1 MVILL
6 DTGWKYS
13 SRVTDALEYQ
23 NLVPQLLDR
32 DSTTPTNLTTLN
44 DTESQNVSGHAGKQ
58 ITPDEVPVRFN
69 ETWFS
74 YNSEPVVR
82 DINFSIT
89 QGEFVAILGPNGSGK
104 TTLMKLALGLLKPTA
119 GQVLLF
125 GEPAETFTDWHR
137 IGYVPQR
144 TQATES
150 RFPASVRE
158 IVNFGSYSGFSP
170 LSIFKRNDKGR
181 VDEAMEMAGI
191 EQLADRRVSDLSVGQ
206 QQRMLIARSLV
217 RRPDLLV
224 MDEPVAGVDAVGEEQ
239 FHLMVRR
246 LNRDLGITIVMV
258 SHDIGAVMREATTCA
273 CINRDIV
280 FHGPVHQLD
289 AQALSGLYGFPVD
302 VLMHDP
308 EHTHR

>member
-1 MVILL
+1 MPEQEA
-6 DTGWKYS
+6 S
-13 SRVTDALEYQ
+13 SPVVRVDLSE
-23 NLVPQLLDR
+23 
-32 DSTTPTNLTTLN
+32 
-44 DTESQNVSGHAGKQ
+44 TESHSEHVSSVSDLKPTQ
-58 ITPDEVPVRFN
+58 IPIRFD

-74 YNSEPVVR
+74 YGSEPVVR

-89 QGEFVAILGPNGSGK
+89 QSEFAAILGPNGSGK
-104 TTLMKLALGLLKPTA
+104 TTLMKLALGLLKPTS

-125 GEPAETFTDWHR
+125 GEPAESFRDWNR
-137 IGYVPQR
+137 VGYVPQR

-158 IVNFGSYSGFSP
+158 VVNFGSYSGFNP
-170 LSIFKRNDKGR
+170 LALLSRSSSSR
-181 VDEAMEMAGI
+181 VGEAMELAGI
-191 EQLADRRVSDLSVGQ
+191 EHLANRRVSDLSVGQ

-224 MDEPVAGVDAVGEEQ
+224 MDEPIAGVDAAGEEQ
-239 FHLMVRR
+239 FHAMIRR

-273 CINRDIV
+273 CINCDIV

-289 AQALSGLYGFPVD
+289 ARALSGLYGFPVD

>member
-1 MVILL
+1 MVDKVAKNESVEI
-6 DTGWKYS
+6 GS
-13 SRVTDALEYQ
+13 NE
-23 NLVPQLLDR
+23 
-32 DSTTPTNLTTLN
+32 LTS
-44 DTESQNVSGHAGKQ
+44 DTESQNMNSPEGTILRPEQ
-58 ITPDEVPVRFN
+58 IPIRFV

-74 YNSEPVVR
+74 YDSDPVVR

-89 QGEFVAILGPNGSGK
+89 PGEFAAILGPNGSGK
-104 TTLMKLALGLLKPTA
+104 TTLMKLALGLLKPTC

-125 GEPAETFTDWHR
+125 GEPAETFTNWQKV
-137 IGYVPQR
+137 GYVPQR

-158 IVNFGSYSGFSP
+158 IVNFGSYSGFDP
-170 LSIFKRNDKGR
+170 LSIFKRDKSNR
-181 VDEAMEMAGI
+181 VEEAMEMAGI
-191 EQLADRRVSDLSVGQ
+191 AHLAPRRVSDLSVGQ

-224 MDEPVAGVDAVGEEQ
+224 MDEPVAGVDAAGEEQ
-239 FHLMVRR
+239 FHTMVRR

-280 FHGPVHQLD
+280 FHGPVHQID

-302 VLMHDP
+302 VLMHDD

>member
-1 MVILL
+1 MTDYQQPAKVDSGEEPGSTSVGAHSGELL
-6 DTGWKYS
+6 KPED
-13 SRVTDALEYQ
+13 
-23 NLVPQLLDR
+23 
-32 DSTTPTNLTTLN
+32 
-44 DTESQNVSGHAGKQ
+44 
-58 ITPDEVPVRFN
+58 VPVRFN

-74 YNSEPVVR
+74 YGTEPVVR

-89 QGEFVAILGPNGSGK
+89 PGEFAAILGPNGSGK
-104 TTLMKLALGLLKPTA
+104 TTLMKLALGLLKPTS
-119 GQVLLF
+119 GEVLLF
-125 GEPAETFTDWHR
+125 GESAENFTNWHR
-137 IGYVPQR
+137 VGYVPQR
-144 TQATES
+144 IQATES

-158 IVNFGSYSGFSP
+158 IVNFGSYSGFNP
-170 LSIFKRNDKGR
+170 LAIFKRKNMSR
-181 VDEAMEMAGI
+181 VDDALELAGI
-191 EQLADRRVSDLSVGQ
+191 TKLADRRVSDLSVGQ

-217 RRPDLLV
+217 RQPELLV
-224 MDEPVAGVDAVGEEQ
+224 MDEPVAGVDAAGEEQ
-239 FHLMVRR
+239 FHTMVRR

>member
-1 MVILL
+1 MPTVLNKLPANGSTELL
-6 DTGWKYS
+6 SQDDGSDT
-13 SRVTDALEYQ
+13 EYQ
-23 NLVPQLLDR
+23 EVNSEQDKNLPAD
-32 DSTTPTNLTTLN
+32 
-44 DTESQNVSGHAGKQ
+44 Q
-58 ITPDEVPVRFN
+58 IPIRFD

-74 YNSEPVVR
+74 YNSVPVVR

-89 QGEFVAILGPNGSGK
+89 PGEFAAILGPNGSGK
-104 TTLMKLALGLLKPTA
+104 TTLMKLALGLLKPTS
-119 GQVLLF
+119 GRVLLF
-125 GEPAETFTDWHR
+125 GEPAELFTDWHKV
-137 IGYVPQR
+137 GYVPQR
-144 TQATES
+144 TQSTES

-170 LSIFKRNDKGR
+170 LSIFKRDKSNR
-181 VDEAMEMAGI
+181 VDEAMDMAGI
-191 EQLADRRVSDLSVGQ
+191 GQLASRRVSDLSVGE

-217 RRPDLLV
+217 RKPELLV
-224 MDEPVAGVDAVGEEQ
+224 MDEPVAGVDAAGEEQ
-239 FHLMVRR
+239 FHTMVRR

-302 VLMHDP
+302 VLIHDD

>member
-1 MVILL
+1 MPANGSTELL
-6 DTGWKYS
+6 SQDNGS
-13 SRVTDALEYQ
+13 
-23 NLVPQLLDR
+23 
-32 DSTTPTNLTTLN
+32 
-44 DTESQNVSGHAGKQ
+44 DTESQIVDRQQDHNLPADQ
-58 ITPDEVPVRFN
+58 IPIRFD

-74 YNSEPVVR
+74 YNSVPVVR

-89 QGEFVAILGPNGSGK
+89 PGEFAAILGPNGSGK
-104 TTLMKLALGLLKPTA
+104 TTLMKLALGLLKPTS

-125 GEPAETFTDWHR
+125 GEPAETFTDWHKV
-137 IGYVPQR
+137 GYVPQR

-170 LSIFKRNDKGR
+170 LSIFKRDKSNR

-191 EQLADRRVSDLSVGQ
+191 AQLASRRVSDLSVGQ

-217 RRPDLLV
+217 RKPELLV
-224 MDEPVAGVDAVGEEQ
+224 MDEPIAGVDAAGEEQ
-239 FHLMVRR
+239 FHTMVRR

-302 VLMHDP
+302 VLMHDY

>member
-1 MVILL
+1 MAKNESVEI
-6 DTGWKYS
+6 GS
-13 SRVTDALEYQ
+13 NE
-23 NLVPQLLDR
+23 
-32 DSTTPTNLTTLN
+32 LTS
-44 DTESQNVSGHAGKQ
+44 DTESQNMDSPEGTVLRPEQ
-58 ITPDEVPVRFN
+58 IPIRFV

-74 YNSEPVVR
+74 YDSDPVVR

-89 QGEFVAILGPNGSGK
+89 PGEFAAILGPNGSGK
-104 TTLMKLALGLLKPTA
+104 TTLMKLALGLLKPTS

-125 GEPAETFTDWHR
+125 GEPAETFTNWQKV
-137 IGYVPQR
+137 GYVPQR

-158 IVNFGSYSGFSP
+158 IVNFGSYSGFDP
-170 LSIFKRNDKGR
+170 LSIFKRDKSNR
-181 VDEAMEMAGI
+181 VEEAMEMAGI
-191 EQLADRRVSDLSVGQ
+191 AHLAPRRVSDLSVGQ

-224 MDEPVAGVDAVGEEQ
+224 MDEPVAGVDAAGEEQ
-239 FHLMVRR
+239 FHTMVRR

-280 FHGPVHQLD
+280 FHGPVHQID

-302 VLMHDP
+302 VLMHDD

>member
-1 MVILL
+1 MMVDKVAKNESVEI
-6 DTGWKYS
+6 GS
-13 SRVTDALEYQ
+13 NE
-23 NLVPQLLDR
+23 
-32 DSTTPTNLTTLN
+32 LTS
-44 DTESQNVSGHAGKQ
+44 DTESQNMDSPEGTVLRPEQ
-58 ITPDEVPVRFN
+58 IPIRFV

-74 YNSEPVVR
+74 YDSDPVVR

-89 QGEFVAILGPNGSGK
+89 PGEFAAILGPNGSGK
-104 TTLMKLALGLLKPTA
+104 TTLMKLALGLLKPTS

-125 GEPAETFTDWHR
+125 GEPAETFTNWQKV
-137 IGYVPQR
+137 GYVPQR

-158 IVNFGSYSGFSP
+158 IVNFGSYSGFDP
-170 LSIFKRNDKGR
+170 LSIFKRDKSNR
-181 VDEAMEMAGI
+181 VEEAMEMAGI
-191 EQLADRRVSDLSVGQ
+191 AHLAPRRVSDLSVGQ

-224 MDEPVAGVDAVGEEQ
+224 MDEPVAGVDAAGEEQ
-239 FHLMVRR
+239 FHTMVRR

-280 FHGPVHQLD
+280 FHGPVHQID

-302 VLMHDP
+302 VLMHDD

>member
-1 MVILL
+1 MVDKVAKNESVEI
-6 DTGWKYS
+6 GS
-13 SRVTDALEYQ
+13 NE
-23 NLVPQLLDR
+23 
-32 DSTTPTNLTTLN
+32 LTS
-44 DTESQNVSGHAGKQ
+44 DTESQNMNSPEGTVLRPEQ
-58 ITPDEVPVRFN
+58 IPIRFV

-74 YNSEPVVR
+74 YDSDPAVR

-89 QGEFVAILGPNGSGK
+89 PGEFAAILGPNGSGK
-104 TTLMKLALGLLKPTA
+104 TTLMKLALGLLKPTS

-125 GEPAETFTDWHR
+125 GEPAETFTNWQKV
-137 IGYVPQR
+137 GYVPQR

-158 IVNFGSYSGFSP
+158 IVNFGSYSGFDP
-170 LSIFKRNDKGR
+170 LSIFKRDKSNR
-181 VDEAMEMAGI
+181 VEEAMEMAGI
-191 EQLADRRVSDLSVGQ
+191 AHLAPRRVSDLSVGQ

-224 MDEPVAGVDAVGEEQ
+224 MDEPVAGVDAAGEEQ
-239 FHLMVRR
+239 FHTMVRR

-280 FHGPVHQLD
+280 FHGPVHQID

-302 VLMHDP
+302 VLMHDD

>member
-1 MVILL
+1 MTKHARNAGPALVNE
-6 DTGWKYS
+6 TQSQYS
-13 SRVTDALEYQ
+13 DVHPGEVLAPEQ
-23 NLVPQLLDR
+23 VP
-32 DSTTPTNLTTLN
+32 
-44 DTESQNVSGHAGKQ
+44 
-58 ITPDEVPVRFN
+58 IRFD

-74 YNSEPVVR
+74 YDSEPVVR
-82 DINFSIT
+82 DINFSIAP
-89 QGEFVAILGPNGSGK
+89 GEFAAILGPNGSGK
-104 TTLMKLALGLLKPTA
+104 TTLMKLALGLLKPTS

-125 GEPAETFTDWHR
+125 GEPADRFTDWHR
-137 IGYVPQR
+137 VGYVPQR

-158 IVNFGSYSGFSP
+158 VVNFGTYSGFDP
-170 LSIFKRNDKGR
+170 LAIFKHQKSSDR

-191 EQLADRRVSDLSVGQ
+191 QDLADRRVSDLSVGQ

-224 MDEPVAGVDAVGEEQ
+224 MDEPVAGIDAAGEEQ
-239 FHLMVRR
+239 FHSMIRR
-246 LNRDLGITIVMV
+246 LNRDLGITIVMI
-258 SHDIGAVMREATTCA
+258 SHDIGAVMREATTIA

-289 AQALSGLYGFPVD
+289 AQALSNLYGFPVD

>member
-1 MVILL
+1 M
-6 DTGWKYS
+6 
-13 SRVTDALEYQ
+13 
-23 NLVPQLLDR
+23 NLVDDQSNSTNATLL
-32 DSTTPTNLTTLN
+32 NE
-44 DTESQNVSGHAGKQ
+44 TESHKISAHSGEILNTEQ
-58 ITPDEVPVRFN
+58 VPVRFN

-89 QGEFVAILGPNGSGK
+89 QGEFAAILGPNGSGK
-104 TTLMKLALGLLKPTA
+104 TTLMKLALGLLKPTS

-125 GEPAETFTDWHR
+125 GEPAESFTDWHR
-137 IGYVPQR
+137 VGYVPQR

-170 LSIFKRNDKGR
+170 LAIFRRGR
-181 VDEAMEMAGI
+181 SSQVDDALEMAGI
-191 EQLADRRVSDLSVGQ
+191 TNLADRRVSDLSVGQ

-224 MDEPVAGVDAVGEEQ
+224 LDEPVAGVDAAGEEQ
-239 FHLMVRR
+239 FHTMVRR

-302 VLMHDP
+302 VLLHDP

>member
-1 MVILL
+1 MMVDKVAKNESVEI
-6 DTGWKYS
+6 GS
-13 SRVTDALEYQ
+13 NE
-23 NLVPQLLDR
+23 
-32 DSTTPTNLTTLN
+32 LTS
-44 DTESQNVSGHAGKQ
+44 DTESQNMNSPEGTVLRPEQ
-58 ITPDEVPVRFN
+58 IPIRFV

-74 YNSEPVVR
+74 YDSDPVVR

-89 QGEFVAILGPNGSGK
+89 PGEFAAILGPNGSGK
-104 TTLMKLALGLLKPTA
+104 TTLMKLALGLLKPTC

-125 GEPAETFTDWHR
+125 GEPAETFTNWQKV
-137 IGYVPQR
+137 GYVPQR

-158 IVNFGSYSGFSP
+158 IVNFGSYSGFDP
-170 LSIFKRNDKGR
+170 LSIFKRDKSNR
-181 VDEAMEMAGI
+181 VEEAMEMAGI
-191 EQLADRRVSDLSVGQ
+191 AHLAPRRVSDLSVGQ

-224 MDEPVAGVDAVGEEQ
+224 MDEPVAGVDAAGEEQ
-239 FHLMVRR
+239 FHTMVRR
-246 LNRDLGITIVMV
+246 LNRDLGITIVIV

-280 FHGPVHQLD
+280 FHGPVHQID

-302 VLMHDP
+302 VLMHDD

>member
-1 MVILL
+1 MVAVSDNEAAQPLNF
-6 DTGWKYS
+6 S
-13 SRVTDALEYQ
+13 
-23 NLVPQLLDR
+23 
-32 DSTTPTNLTTLN
+32 DSIE
-44 DTESQNVSGHAGKQ
+44 TESHKLTGHSGEQLRPYQ
-58 ITPDEVPVRFN
+58 IPVRFN

-74 YNSEPVVR
+74 YDSEPVVR

-89 QGEFVAILGPNGSGK
+89 PGEFAAILGPNGSGK
-104 TTLMKLALGLLKPTA
+104 TTLMKLALGLLKPTS

-125 GEPAETFTDWHR
+125 GQPAESFTDWHR
-137 IGYVPQR
+137 VGYVPQR

-158 IVNFGSYSGFSP
+158 IVNFGAYSGFNP
-170 LSIFKRNDKGR
+170 FAIFKRKSVER

-191 EQLADRRVSDLSVGQ
+191 QHLAERRVSDLSVGQ

-224 MDEPVAGVDAVGEEQ
+224 LDEPVAGIDAAGEEQ
-239 FHLMVRR
+239 FHTMVRR

>member
-1 MVILL
+1 MAEH
-6 DTGWKYS
+6 DQTAS
-13 SRVTDALEYQ
+13 S
-23 NLVPQLLDR
+23 
-32 DSTTPTNLTTLN
+32 TPVNE
-44 DTESQNVSGHAGKQ
+44 TESQYHDSHSSEIFAPEQ
-58 ITPDEVPVRFN
+58 VPIRFD

-74 YNSEPVVR
+74 YNSEAVVR

-89 QGEFVAILGPNGSGK
+89 PGEFAAILGPNGSGK
-104 TTLMKLALGLLKPTA
+104 TTLMKLALGLLKPTS
-119 GQVLLF
+119 GRVLLF
-125 GEPAETFTDWHR
+125 GVPAVRFTDWHR
-137 IGYVPQR
+137 VGYVPQR

-158 IVNFGSYSGFSP
+158 VVNFGSYSGFDP
-170 LSIFKRNDKGR
+170 FAMFKRKKSSER
-181 VDEAMEMAGI
+181 VDEAMELAGVRK
-191 EQLADRRVSDLSVGQ
+191 LADRRVSDISIGQ

-224 MDEPVAGVDAVGEEQ
+224 MDEPVAGIDAAGEEQ
-239 FHLMVRR
+239 FHSMIRR

-258 SHDIGAVMREATTCA
+258 SHDIGAVMREATTIA
-273 CINRDIV
+273 CINTDIV

-289 AQALSGLYGFPVD
+289 AQALSNLYGFPVD

>member
-1 MVILL
+1 MAEH
-6 DTGWKYS
+6 DQTAS
-13 SRVTDALEYQ
+13 S
-23 NLVPQLLDR
+23 
-32 DSTTPTNLTTLN
+32 TPVNE
-44 DTESQNVSGHAGKQ
+44 TESQYHDSHSSEIFAPEQ
-58 ITPDEVPVRFN
+58 IPIRFD

-74 YNSEPVVR
+74 YNSEAVVR

-89 QGEFVAILGPNGSGK
+89 PGEFAAILGPNGSGK
-104 TTLMKLALGLLKPTA
+104 TTLMKLALGLLKPTS
-119 GQVLLF
+119 GRVLLF
-125 GEPAETFTDWHR
+125 GVPADRFTDWHR
-137 IGYVPQR
+137 VGYVPQR

-158 IVNFGSYSGFSP
+158 VVNFGSYSGFDP
-170 LSIFKRNDKGR
+170 FAMFKRKKSSER
-181 VDEAMEMAGI
+181 VDEAMELAGVRK
-191 EQLADRRVSDLSVGQ
+191 LADRRVSDISIGQ

-224 MDEPVAGVDAVGEEQ
+224 MDEPVAGIDAAGEEQ
-239 FHLMVRR
+239 FHSMIRR

-258 SHDIGAVMREATTCA
+258 SHDIGAVMREATTIA
-273 CINRDIV
+273 CINTDIV

-289 AQALSGLYGFPVD
+289 AQALSNLYGFPVD

>member
-1 MVILL
+1 MMVDKVAKNESVEI
-6 DTGWKYS
+6 GS
-13 SRVTDALEYQ
+13 NE
-23 NLVPQLLDR
+23 
-32 DSTTPTNLTTLN
+32 LTS
-44 DTESQNVSGHAGKQ
+44 DTESQNMDSPEGTVLRPEQ
-58 ITPDEVPVRFN
+58 IPIRFV

-74 YNSEPVVR
+74 YDSDPAVR

-89 QGEFVAILGPNGSGK
+89 PGEFAAILGPNGSGK
-104 TTLMKLALGLLKPTA
+104 TTLMKLALGLLKPTS

-125 GEPAETFTDWHR
+125 GEPAETFTNWQKV
-137 IGYVPQR
+137 GYVPQR

-158 IVNFGSYSGFSP
+158 IVNFGSYSGFDP
-170 LSIFKRNDKGR
+170 LSIFKRDKSNR
-181 VDEAMEMAGI
+181 VEEAMEMAGI
-191 EQLADRRVSDLSVGQ
+191 AHLAPRRVSDLSVGQ

-224 MDEPVAGVDAVGEEQ
+224 MDEPVAGVDAAGEEQ
-239 FHLMVRR
+239 FHTMVRR
-246 LNRDLGITIVMV
+246 LNRDLGITIVIV

-280 FHGPVHQLD
+280 FHGPVHQID

-302 VLMHDP
+302 VLMHDD

>member
-1 MVILL
+1 MPENGSTELL
-6 DTGWKYS
+6 SQDNGS
-13 SRVTDALEYQ
+13 
-23 NLVPQLLDR
+23 
-32 DSTTPTNLTTLN
+32 
-44 DTESQNVSGHAGKQ
+44 DTESQVVDRQQDHNLPADQ
-58 ITPDEVPVRFN
+58 IPIRFD

-74 YNSEPVVR
+74 YNSVPVVR

-89 QGEFVAILGPNGSGK
+89 PGEFAAILGPNGSGK
-104 TTLMKLALGLLKPTA
+104 TTLMKLALGLLKPTS

-125 GEPAETFTDWHR
+125 GEPAETFTDWHKV
-137 IGYVPQR
+137 GYVPQR

-170 LSIFKRNDKGR
+170 LSIFKRDKSNR

-191 EQLADRRVSDLSVGQ
+191 AQLASRRVSDLSVGQ

-217 RRPDLLV
+217 RQPELLV
-224 MDEPVAGVDAVGEEQ
+224 MDEPVAGVDAAGEEQ
-239 FHLMVRR
+239 FHTMVRR

-302 VLMHDP
+302 VLMHDD

>member
-1 MVILL
+1 MPENGSTELL
-6 DTGWKYS
+6 SQDNGS
-13 SRVTDALEYQ
+13 
-23 NLVPQLLDR
+23 
-32 DSTTPTNLTTLN
+32 
-44 DTESQNVSGHAGKQ
+44 DTESQVVDRQQDHNLPADQ
-58 ITPDEVPVRFN
+58 IPIRFD

-74 YNSEPVVR
+74 YNSVPVVR

-89 QGEFVAILGPNGSGK
+89 PGEFAAILGPNGSGK
-104 TTLMKLALGLLKPTA
+104 TTLMKLALGLLKPTS

-125 GEPAETFTDWHR
+125 GEPAEIFTDWHKV
-137 IGYVPQR
+137 GYVPQR
-144 TQATES
+144 TQSTES

-170 LSIFKRNDKGR
+170 LSIFKRDKSNR
-181 VDEAMEMAGI
+181 VDEAMDMAGI
-191 EQLADRRVSDLSVGQ
+191 GQLASRRVSDLSVGE

-217 RRPDLLV
+217 RKPELLV
-224 MDEPVAGVDAVGEEQ
+224 MDEPVAGVDAAGEEQ
-239 FHLMVRR
+239 FHTMVRR

-302 VLMHDP
+302 VLMHDD

>member
-1 MVILL
+1 M
-6 DTGWKYS
+6 
-13 SRVTDALEYQ
+13 
-23 NLVPQLLDR
+23 
-32 DSTTPTNLTTLN
+32 NLTVIRMSASETQEPLSFSN
-44 DTESQNVSGHAGKQ
+44 TIDTDSQNVSGHDGKVFAPSE
-58 ITPDEVPVRFN
+58 IPIRFD
-69 ETWFS
+69 ETWFA

-89 QGEFVAILGPNGSGK
+89 PGEFAAILGPNGSGK
-104 TTLMKLALGLLKPTA
+104 TTLMKLALGLLKPTS
-119 GQVLLF
+119 GRVLLF
-125 GEPAETFTDWHR
+125 GEPAESFSDWHR
-137 IGYVPQR
+137 VGYVPQR

-158 IVNFGSYSGFSP
+158 IVNFGSYSGFNP
-170 LSIFKRNDKGR
+170 LAIFKRRHGSR
-181 VDEAMEMAGI
+181 VDEAMELAGI
-191 EQLADRRVSDLSVGQ
+191 EHLADRRVSDLSVGQ

-224 MDEPVAGVDAVGEEQ
+224 MDEPVAGVDAAGEEQ
-239 FHLMVRR
+239 FHSMVRR

-273 CINRDIV
+273 CVNGDIV

>member
-1 MVILL
+1 MVNKLPANGSTELL
-6 DTGWKYS
+6 SQDNGS
-13 SRVTDALEYQ
+13 
-23 NLVPQLLDR
+23 
-32 DSTTPTNLTTLN
+32 
-44 DTESQNVSGHAGKQ
+44 DTESQIVDRQQDHNLPADQ
-58 ITPDEVPVRFN
+58 IPIRFD

-74 YNSEPVVR
+74 YNSVPVVR

-89 QGEFVAILGPNGSGK
+89 PGEFAAILGPNGSGK
-104 TTLMKLALGLLKPTA
+104 TTLMKLALGLLKPTS

-125 GEPAETFTDWHR
+125 GEPAETFTDWHKV
-137 IGYVPQR
+137 GYVPQR

-170 LSIFKRNDKGR
+170 LSIFKRDKSNR

-191 EQLADRRVSDLSVGQ
+191 AQLASRRVSDLSVGQ

-217 RRPDLLV
+217 RQPELLV
-224 MDEPVAGVDAVGEEQ
+224 MDEPVAGVDAAGEEQ
-239 FHLMVRR
+239 FHTMVRR

-302 VLMHDP
+302 VLMHDY

>member
-1 MVILL
+1 MMVDKVAKNESVEI
-6 DTGWKYS
+6 GS
-13 SRVTDALEYQ
+13 NE
-23 NLVPQLLDR
+23 
-32 DSTTPTNLTTLN
+32 LTS
-44 DTESQNVSGHAGKQ
+44 DTESQNMNSPEGTVLRPEQ
-58 ITPDEVPVRFN
+58 IPIRFV

-74 YNSEPVVR
+74 YDSDPVVR

-89 QGEFVAILGPNGSGK
+89 PGEFAAILGPNGSGK
-104 TTLMKLALGLLKPTA
+104 TTLMKLALGLLKPTS

-125 GEPAETFTDWHR
+125 GEPAETFTNWQKV
-137 IGYVPQR
+137 GYVPQR

-158 IVNFGSYSGFSP
+158 IVNFGSYSGFDP
-170 LSIFKRNDKGR
+170 LSIFKRDKSNR
-181 VDEAMEMAGI
+181 VEEAMDMAGI
-191 EQLADRRVSDLSVGQ
+191 AHLAPRRVSDLSVGQ

-224 MDEPVAGVDAVGEEQ
+224 MDEPVAGVDAAGEEQ
-239 FHLMVRR
+239 FHTMVRR

-280 FHGPVHQLD
+280 FHGPVHQID

-302 VLMHDP
+302 VLMHDD

>member
-1 MVILL
+1 MSISEH
-6 DTGWKYS
+6 GH
-13 SRVTDALEYQ
+13 
-23 NLVPQLLDR
+23 
-32 DSTTPTNLTTLN
+32 TTESVHI
-44 DTESQNVSGHAGKQ
+44 DETESQNGDAQPAETFAPEQ
-58 ITPDEVPVRFN
+58 IPIRFD

-89 QGEFVAILGPNGSGK
+89 PGEFAAILGPNGSGK
-104 TTLMKLALGLLKPTA
+104 TTLMKLALGLLKPTS
-119 GQVLLF
+119 GRVLLF
-125 GEPAETFTDWHR
+125 GVPADRFTDWHR
-137 IGYVPQR
+137 VGYVPQR
-144 TQATES
+144 TQAMES

-158 IVNFGSYSGFSP
+158 VVNFGTYSGFDP
-170 LSIFKRNDKGR
+170 FAIFKRRGSVR
-181 VDEAMEMAGI
+181 VDAAMEMAGV
-191 EQLADRRVSDLSVGQ
+191 QPLADRRVSDLSVGQ
-206 QQRMLIARSLV
+206 QQRMLIARALV

-224 MDEPVAGVDAVGEEQ
+224 MDEPVAGVDAAGEEQ
-239 FHLMVRR
+239 FHSMIRR

-280 FHGPVHQLD
+280 FHGPVHRLD
-289 AQALSGLYGFPVD
+289 AQALSNLYGFPVD

>member
-1 MVILL
+1 MPNRVKSVPITDFQQPAGINPDKKPDPHGVEAHSGELL
-6 DTGWKYS
+6 KPKD
-13 SRVTDALEYQ
+13 
-23 NLVPQLLDR
+23 
-32 DSTTPTNLTTLN
+32 
-44 DTESQNVSGHAGKQ
+44 
-58 ITPDEVPVRFN
+58 VPVRFN

-74 YNSEPVVR
+74 YGSEPVVR

-89 QGEFVAILGPNGSGK
+89 PGEFAAILGPNGSGK
-104 TTLMKLALGLLKPTA
+104 TTLMKLALGLLKPTS
-119 GQVLLF
+119 GEVLLF
-125 GEPAETFTDWHR
+125 GEPAESFTDWHR

-170 LSIFKRNDKGR
+170 LAIFKRKNSSR
-181 VDEAMEMAGI
+181 VDDAMDLAGI
-191 EQLADRRVSDLSVGQ
+191 TNLADRRVSDLSVGQ

-217 RRPDLLV
+217 RQPDLLV
-224 MDEPVAGVDAVGEEQ
+224 MDEPVAGVDAAGEEK
-239 FHLMVRR
+239 FHSMVRR
-246 LNRDLGITIVMV
+246 LNRHLGITIVMV

-289 AQALSGLYGFPVD
+289 SEALSGLYGFPVD

>member
-1 MVILL
+1 MSISEH
-6 DTGWKYS
+6 GH
-13 SRVTDALEYQ
+13 
-23 NLVPQLLDR
+23 
-32 DSTTPTNLTTLN
+32 TTESVHI
-44 DTESQNVSGHAGKQ
+44 DETESQNGDAQPAETFAPEQ
-58 ITPDEVPVRFN
+58 IPIRFD

-89 QGEFVAILGPNGSGK
+89 PGEFAAILGPNGSGK
-104 TTLMKLALGLLKPTA
+104 TTLMKLALGLLKPTS
-119 GQVLLF
+119 GRVLLF
-125 GEPAETFTDWHR
+125 GVPADRFTDWHR
-137 IGYVPQR
+137 VGYVPQR
-144 TQATES
+144 TQAMES

-158 IVNFGSYSGFSP
+158 VVNFGTYSGFDP
-170 LSIFKRNDKGR
+170 FAIFKRRGSAR
-181 VDEAMEMAGI
+181 VDEAMEMAGV
-191 EQLADRRVSDLSVGQ
+191 QTLADRRVSDLSVGQ
-206 QQRMLIARSLV
+206 QQRMLIARALV

-224 MDEPVAGVDAVGEEQ
+224 MDEPVAGVDAAGEEQ
-239 FHLMVRR
+239 FHSMIRR

-280 FHGPVHQLD
+280 FHGPVHRLD
-289 AQALSGLYGFPVD
+289 AQALSNLYGFPVD

>member
-1 MVILL
+1 MMVDKVAKNESVEI
-6 DTGWKYS
+6 GS
-13 SRVTDALEYQ
+13 NE
-23 NLVPQLLDR
+23 
-32 DSTTPTNLTTLN
+32 LTS
-44 DTESQNVSGHAGKQ
+44 DTESQNMNSSEGTVLRPEQ
-58 ITPDEVPVRFN
+58 IPIRFV

-74 YNSEPVVR
+74 YDSDPVVR

-89 QGEFVAILGPNGSGK
+89 PGEFAAILGPNGSGK
-104 TTLMKLALGLLKPTA
+104 TTLMKLALGLLKPTS

-125 GEPAETFTDWHR
+125 GEPAETFTNWQKV
-137 IGYVPQR
+137 GYVPQR

-158 IVNFGSYSGFSP
+158 IVNFGSYSGFDP
-170 LSIFKRNDKGR
+170 LSIFKRDKSNR
-181 VDEAMEMAGI
+181 VEEAMEMAGI
-191 EQLADRRVSDLSVGQ
+191 AHLAPRRVSDLSVGQ

-224 MDEPVAGVDAVGEEQ
+224 MDEPVAGVDAAGEEQ
-239 FHLMVRR
+239 FHTMVRR
-246 LNRDLGITIVMV
+246 LNRDLGITIVIV

-280 FHGPVHQLD
+280 FHGPVHQID

-302 VLMHDP
+302 VLMHDD

>member
-1 MVILL
+1 MMVDKVAKNESVEI
-6 DTGWKYS
+6 GS
-13 SRVTDALEYQ
+13 NE
-23 NLVPQLLDR
+23 
-32 DSTTPTNLTTLN
+32 LTS
-44 DTESQNVSGHAGKQ
+44 DTESQNMNSSEGTVLRPEQ
-58 ITPDEVPVRFN
+58 IPIRFV

-74 YNSEPVVR
+74 YDSDPVVR

-89 QGEFVAILGPNGSGK
+89 PGEFAAILGPNGSGK
-104 TTLMKLALGLLKPTA
+104 TTLMKLALGLLKPTS

-125 GEPAETFTDWHR
+125 GEPAETFTNWQKV
-137 IGYVPQR
+137 GYVPQR

-158 IVNFGSYSGFSP
+158 IVNFGSYSGFDP
-170 LSIFKRNDKGR
+170 LSIFKRDKSNR
-181 VDEAMEMAGI
+181 VEEAMDMAGI
-191 EQLADRRVSDLSVGQ
+191 AHLAPRRVSDLSVGQ

-224 MDEPVAGVDAVGEEQ
+224 MDEPVAGVDAAGEEQ
-239 FHLMVRR
+239 FHTMVRR

-280 FHGPVHQLD
+280 FHGPVHQID

-302 VLMHDP
+302 VLMHDD

>member
-1 MVILL
+1 VSENESVEIV
-6 DTGWKYS
+6 S
-13 SRVTDALEYQ
+13 NQPHS
-23 NLVPQLLDR
+23 
-32 DSTTPTNLTTLN
+32 
-44 DTESQNVSGHAGKQ
+44 DTESQNSSGHESTVLRPEQ
-58 ITPDEVPVRFN
+58 IPIRFV

-74 YNSEPVVR
+74 YDSVPVVR

-89 QGEFVAILGPNGSGK
+89 PGEFAAILGPNGSGK
-104 TTLMKLALGLLKPTA
+104 TTLMKLALGLLKPTS

-125 GEPAETFTDWHR
+125 GESAETFSDWQK

-158 IVNFGSYSGFSP
+158 IVNFGSYSGFDP
-170 LSIFKRNDKGR
+170 LSIFKRDKSNR

-191 EQLADRRVSDLSVGQ
+191 AHLASRRVSDLSVGQ

-224 MDEPVAGVDAVGEEQ
+224 MDEPVAGVDAAGEEQ
-239 FHLMVRR
+239 FHTMVRR

-289 AQALSGLYGFPVD
+289 ARALSGLYGFPVD
-302 VLMHDP
+302 VLMHDD

>member
-1 MVILL
+1 MSEHER
-6 DTGWKYS
+6 T
-13 SRVTDALEYQ
+13 A
-23 NLVPQLLDR
+23 
-32 DSTTPTNLTTLN
+32 DSVHV
-44 DTESQNVSGHAGKQ
+44 DETESQNVDVNSSKTLAPDQ
-58 ITPDEVPVRFN
+58 IPIRFD

-89 QGEFVAILGPNGSGK
+89 PGEFAAILGPNGSGK
-104 TTLMKLALGLLKPTA
+104 TTLMKLALGLLKPTS
-119 GQVLLF
+119 GRVLLF
-125 GEPAETFTDWHR
+125 GVPADRFTDWHR
-137 IGYVPQR
+137 VGYVPQR

-158 IVNFGSYSGFSP
+158 VVNFGTYSGFDP
-170 LSIFKRNDKGR
+170 LAIFKRRRSDR
-181 VDEAMEMAGI
+181 VDEAMEMAGV
-191 EQLADRRVSDLSVGQ
+191 QTLADRRVSDLSVGQ

-217 RRPDLLV
+217 SRPDLLV
-224 MDEPVAGVDAVGEEQ
+224 MDEPVAGIDAAGEEQ
-239 FHLMVRR
+239 FHSMIRR
-246 LNRDLGITIVMV
+246 FNRDLGITIVMV
-258 SHDIGAVMREATTCA
+258 SHDIGAVMREATTVA

-289 AQALSGLYGFPVD
+289 AKALSNLYGFPVD

>member
-1 MVILL
+1 VPTVLNKLPANGSIELL
-6 DTGWKYS
+6 SQDDGSDT
-13 SRVTDALEYQ
+13 EYQ
-23 NLVPQLLDR
+23 EVNSEQDKNLPAD
-32 DSTTPTNLTTLN
+32 
-44 DTESQNVSGHAGKQ
+44 Q
-58 ITPDEVPVRFN
+58 IPIRFD

-74 YNSEPVVR
+74 YNSVPVVR

-89 QGEFVAILGPNGSGK
+89 PGEFAAILGPNGSGK
-104 TTLMKLALGLLKPTA
+104 TTLMKLALGLLKPTS

-125 GEPAETFTDWHR
+125 GEPAEIFTDWHKV
-137 IGYVPQR
+137 GYVPQR
-144 TQATES
+144 TQSTES

-170 LSIFKRNDKGR
+170 LSIFKRDKSNR
-181 VDEAMEMAGI
+181 VDEAMDMAGI
-191 EQLADRRVSDLSVGQ
+191 GQLASRRVSDLSVGQ

-217 RRPDLLV
+217 RKPELLV
-224 MDEPVAGVDAVGEEQ
+224 MDEPVAGVDAAGEEQ
-239 FHLMVRR
+239 FHTMVRR

-302 VLMHDP
+302 VLMHDD

>member
-1 MVILL
+1 MVNKLPANGSTELL
-6 DTGWKYS
+6 SQDNGS
-13 SRVTDALEYQ
+13 
-23 NLVPQLLDR
+23 
-32 DSTTPTNLTTLN
+32 
-44 DTESQNVSGHAGKQ
+44 DTESQVVDRQQDQNLPADQ
-58 ITPDEVPVRFN
+58 IPIRFD

-74 YNSEPVVR
+74 YNSVPVVR

-89 QGEFVAILGPNGSGK
+89 PGEFAAILGPNGSGK
-104 TTLMKLALGLLKPTA
+104 TTLMKLALGLLKPTS

-125 GEPAETFTDWHR
+125 GEPAETFTDWHKV
-137 IGYVPQR
+137 GYVPQR

-170 LSIFKRNDKGR
+170 LSIFKRDKSNR

-191 EQLADRRVSDLSVGQ
+191 AQLASRRVSDLSVGQ

-217 RRPDLLV
+217 RKPELLV
-224 MDEPVAGVDAVGEEQ
+224 MDEPVAGVDAAGEEQ
-239 FHLMVRR
+239 FHTMVRR

-289 AQALSGLYGFPVD
+289 AQALSSLYGFPVD
-302 VLMHDP
+302 VLMHDD

>member
-1 MVILL
+1 MS
-6 DTGWKYS
+6 TS
-13 SRVTDALEYQ
+13 E
-23 NLVPQLLDR
+23 R
-32 DSTTPTNLTTLN
+32 DHTAVQESVN
-44 DTESQNVSGHAGKQ
+44 DTESQYGDAQPAESFAPEQ
-58 ITPDEVPVRFN
+58 IPIRFD

-89 QGEFVAILGPNGSGK
+89 PGEFAAILGPNGSGK
-104 TTLMKLALGLLKPTA
+104 TTLMKLALGLLKPTS
-119 GQVLLF
+119 GRVLLF
-125 GEPAETFTDWHR
+125 GVPAERFTDWHR
-137 IGYVPQR
+137 VGYVPQR

-158 IVNFGSYSGFSP
+158 VVNFGSYSGFDP
-170 LSIFKRNDKGR
+170 LAIFRRRRSDR
-181 VDEAMEMAGI
+181 VDEAMEMAGV
-191 EQLADRRVSDLSVGQ
+191 QHLADRRVSDLSVGQ

-217 RRPDLLV
+217 RRPYLLV

-239 FHLMVRR
+239 FHTMIRR

-289 AQALSGLYGFPVD
+289 AQALSSLYGFPVD

>member
-1 MVILL
+1 MVNKLPANGSTELL
-6 DTGWKYS
+6 SQDNGS
-13 SRVTDALEYQ
+13 
-23 NLVPQLLDR
+23 
-32 DSTTPTNLTTLN
+32 
-44 DTESQNVSGHAGKQ
+44 DTESQVVDRQQDQNLPADQ
-58 ITPDEVPVRFN
+58 IPIRFD

-74 YNSEPVVR
+74 YNSVPVVR

-89 QGEFVAILGPNGSGK
+89 PGEFAAILGPNGSGK
-104 TTLMKLALGLLKPTA
+104 TTLMKLALGLLKPTS

-125 GEPAETFTDWHR
+125 GEPAETFTDWHKV
-137 IGYVPQR
+137 GYVPQR

-170 LSIFKRNDKGR
+170 LSIFKRDKSNR

-191 EQLADRRVSDLSVGQ
+191 AQIASRRVSDLSVGQ

-217 RRPDLLV
+217 RKPELLV
-224 MDEPVAGVDAVGEEQ
+224 MDEPIAGVDAAGEEQ
-239 FHLMVRR
+239 FHTMVRR

-302 VLMHDP
+302 VLMHDY